1 MSARPVA
8 LAARATAGA
17 VPGSI
22 IAAII
27 VSHVA
32 AKVAGA
38 PSSIALV
45 LVMGYLE
52 ALDGVSTRNSSARVN
67 VLTAENSG
75 RVDVAGIVGSKA
87 MAMYIYDIG
96 PGSGACP
103 YHYEH
108 VEEWL
113 LVVDG
118 AVTVRTPDG
127 ELTLERGELACFPAG
142 PDGAHKVMNRSD
154 APARCLMFS
163 QLRTPAVSVYPDSD
177 KVGIWTSDDDPGMFF
192 ERGTAVTWGHG
203 EEGWDRAD

>member
-1 MSARPVA
+1 VSARPVA

-67 VLTAENSG
+67 FLTAENSG
-75 RVDVAGIVGSKA
+75 RFAWQ
-87 MAMYIYDIG
+87 
-96 PGSGACP
+96 P
-103 YHYEH
+103 
-108 VEEWL
+108 
-113 LVVDG
+113 
-118 AVTVRTPDG
+118 TVPR
-127 ELTLERGELACFPAG
+127 R
-142 PDGAHKVMNRSD
+142 
-154 APARCLMFS
+154 
-163 QLRTPAVSVYPDSD
+163 
-177 KVGIWTSDDDPGMFF
+177 
-192 ERGTAVTWGHG
+192 
-203 EEGWDRAD
+203 